1 MTLARQ
7 LYDIFFEG
15 CTHYSIA
22 KTNRNGGLAYYTEEG
37 IPSLDLIEQH
47 LRGEVVLGAYNLLPD
62 NTCRWM
68 AFDVDSKADYSKARE
83 LAIKLCDF
91 LDGVSY
97 IVEWSGN
104 KGYHIIIFFDKPV
117 PAAEAKMIGDYIREA
132 CLLPKSGDPHV
143 EVYPKQEKL
152 TPSNPLGNLLRLPLG
167 QHPTTHNKTLFVDPY
182 NGWEDGPEK
191 PPEKLLAWR
200 TTLVEMREK
209 VVEHDPEER
218 LVAILGP
225 YWLEGQRHEIAL
237 YTAGYL
243 ASLGWTEESVI
254 ELITELTEK
263 MGGELE
269 NLVECVTDTFQKMYR
284 HESIRGFEGLA
295 QILPASVLKKLAD
308 AASTQTFSATLQVV
322 DRIRL
327 GKGQQFQKVRTSA
340 MTIISHF
347 KENGR
352 LVQDS
357 NNVYWLNE
365 DSKEL
370 LVLGG
375 RSWNKFMHSNFGLN
389 PLDSFGKQVLESVK
403 LFAQEEAQKVAV
415 YKRSFWDGKIL
426 YINLGGPE
434 VYVITGDPKER
445 RIALNGDNNML
456 FLNSEDPLKLPNLW
470 ESDDSAISPWSFLVN
485 DLSFSTGENVNATPL
500 QQRELLKA
508 WIISVFFAQAMPTR
522 PILTLL
528 APAGAGKTTTA
539 RRILRLLEGPGED
552 VLGVVHDKPDSI
564 RSSLAVHKILV
575 LDNLEKTKATWLTDV
590 LNRAS
595 TGSHTEIRTLYK
607 TNEPTKIVPDCF
619 VIITATEMPFSE
631 ETVYTRMLP
640 IELAPLSHPR
650 PEYAMQIQLLDQFQS
665 LWKGL
670 LLDLEETVRQLNLNK
685 TVEAP
690 NESRLADFT
699 VFCARIKEAKYLDGA
714 ELMNGLSSMISRQ
727 KKVLQEASPFIQVL
741 EVWMR
746 MRPEDASTYKN
757 MSEIFQALQ
766 KLANSSRMEWRWTS
780 SQGLSRHIAMLEQQ
794 LIRHFGM
801 STRNVRQ
808 NGTEIKQY
816 KFTKT
821 MVEAE

>member
-1 MTLARQ
+1 MSLARQ

-37 IPSLDLIEQH
+37 IPSLELIDQH
-47 LRGEVVLGAYNLLPD
+47 IAGEVVLGAYNLLPN

-68 AFDVDSKADYSKARE
+68 AFDVDSKADYAKARE
-83 LAIKLCDF
+83 MAQKLCEF
-91 LDGVSY
+91 LDGISY

-104 KGYHIIIFFDKPV
+104 KGYHIIIFFDEPV
-117 PAAEAKMIGDYIREA
+117 PAVEAKMIGDYIREA

-143 EVYPKQEKL
+143 EVYPKQDKL

-167 QHPTTHNKTLFVDPY
+167 QHPTTHNKTLFVDPF

-191 PPEKLLAWR
+191 SPEKLLQWR
-200 TTLVEMREK
+200 TTLAEMRKK
-209 VVEHDPEER
+209 VVERDPEEQ
-218 LVAILGP
+218 LVAILLP
-225 YWLEGQRHEIAL
+225 YWSDGQRHEMAL

-243 ASLGWTEESVI
+243 ASLGWTEQGVI
-254 ELITELTEK
+254 DLVTQLTEET
-263 MGGELE
+263 GGDLD
-269 NLVECVTDTFQKMYR
+269 NLVECVTDTFQKMYKN
-284 HESIRGFEGLA
+284 ESIRGFEGLA
-295 QILPASVLKKLAD
+295 HILPSSVLKKLAD

-352 LVQDS
+352 LVQDG
-357 NNVYWLNE
+357 NNVYWLE
-365 DSKEL
+365 EESKEL

-375 RSWNKFMHSNFGLN
+375 RNWNKFMHSAFGLN

-403 LFAQEEAQKVAV
+403 LFAQQEAQRVSV
-415 YKRSFWDGKIL
+415 HKRSFWSGKEL

-434 VYVITGDPKER
+434 VYVITGDPKNR
-445 RIALNGDNNML
+445 RIVLNGDNNML

-470 ESDDSAISPWSFLVN
+470 ESDVSPVSPWLFLVD
-485 DLSFSTGENVNATPL
+485 DLSFSTGESVNATPI

-508 WIISVFFAQAMPTR
+508 WIISTFFAQAMPTR

-552 VLGVVHDKPDSI
+552 VLGVVQDKPDSI
-564 RSSLAVHKILV
+564 RSSLANHKILV
-575 LDNLEKTKATWLTDV
+575 LDNLEKTKASWLTDV
-590 LNRAS
+590 LNRVS
-595 TGSHTEIRTLYK
+595 TGSHIEIRTLYK
-607 TNEPTKIVPDCF
+607 TNEVSKIVPDCF

-631 ETVYTRMLP
+631 ETVFTRMLP
-640 IELAPLSHPR
+640 IELAPLSSPR
-650 PEYAMQIQLLDQFQS
+650 PEYQIQVQLLDQFQA
-665 LWKGL
+665 LWRGL
-670 LLDLEETVRQLNLNK
+670 LDDLEETVRQLNLNR

-699 VFCARIKEAKYLDGA
+699 VFCARIKESSYLMGD
-714 ELMNGLSSMISRQ
+714 ELMNGLSNMVSRQ
-727 KKVLQEASPFIQVL
+727 KQVLQEASPFIQVL

-746 MRPEDASTYKN
+746 TRSEDAGNWKN
-757 MSEIFQALQ
+757 ISELFQAI
-766 KLANSSRMEWRWTS
+766 KSVADKNRMEWRWTS
-780 SQGLSRHIAMLEQQ
+780 SQGLSRHIAMLEPQ

-801 STRNVRQ
+801 HTRNVRQ
-808 NGTEIKQY
+808 NGAEVKQY
-816 KFTKT
+816 RFTKI
-821 MVEAE
+821 MVEN